1 MSLSQD
7 LANLNAQN
15 QSMLPEEAQIVFKE
29 AGMDL
34 LNSGIMEHT
43 LKEGDEIPKFALPNA
58 IGQLVDIQ
66 DLLKSGPVVISFY
79 RGGWCPYCSLEFQA
93 LQKALPE
100 IQANGA
106 TLVAI
111 SPETPDNSLSTRE
124 KNNLGFEVL
133 SDQGNQVARDFG
145 LVFTVAEKVRPIYKN
160 LGIDLPAANGDET
173 FELPIPATYI
183 VNSDGAIAYSF
194 VSPDYTQR
202 QDPAELITILKNPD
216 KTSKQSGRFNTYR
229 TSA

>member
-7 LANLNAQN
+7 LANLNVQN
-15 QSMLPEEAQIVFKE
+15 QSMLPEEAKILFKE
-29 AGMDL
+29 AGIDL
-34 LNSGIMEHT
+34 LNSGIMEHI
-43 LKEGDEIPKFALPNA
+43 LKEGDAIPKFALPNA
-58 IGQLVDIQ
+58 IGQVVDIQ

-79 RGGWCPYCSLEFQA
+79 RGGWCPYCSLELQA

-111 SPETPDNSLSTRE
+111 SPETADNSLSTRE
-124 KNNLGFEVL
+124 KNNLAFEVL

-145 LVFTVAEKVRPIYKN
+145 LVFTLPEKVRPIYQN
-160 LGIDLPAANGDET
+160 LGMDIPAANGDKT

-183 VNSDGAIAYSF
+183 VNYNGAIAYSF
-194 VSPDYTQR
+194 VNPDYTQR
-202 QDPAELITILKNPD
+202 PDPEELITILKNLD
-216 KTSKQSGRFNTYR
+216 KTSLKSGRFNTSR